1 MKSTARE
8 GAKINGEDMYKIG
21 TYSFRS
27 MKYKTKRMMLIE
39 SNKTKALCTT
49 AAEIQSIEK

>member
-1 MKSTARE
+1 MKSTARG

-27 MKYKTKRMMLIE
+27 MKHKTKQ
-39 SNKTKALCTT
+39 KG
-49 AAEIQSIEK
+49 